1 MQMRRYKIKKAD
13 LEVNLAPLIDVIFL
27 LLIFFMVASTLNAD
41 EIRAT
46 IQLPQV
52 DMQTEVEK
60 NPTTLYLDKSGKIS
74 VQDNF
79 ISWDMLQDYLREKP
93 EEKLAG
99 IEIYADKEVDFEYV
113 ARLMTVASKLK
124 IELINFCLE
133 YDNSEEISFG
143 R

>member
-1 MQMRRYKIKKAD
+1 MRRYKIKKAD